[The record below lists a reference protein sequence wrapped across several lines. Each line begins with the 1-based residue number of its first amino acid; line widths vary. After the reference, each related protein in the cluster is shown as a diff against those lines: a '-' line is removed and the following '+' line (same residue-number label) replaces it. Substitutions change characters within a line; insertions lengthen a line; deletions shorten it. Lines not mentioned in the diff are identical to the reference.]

1 MHDISPPEDTY
12 DSHSKYG
19 PEEGAEHGPDSR
31 KLRRIG
37 IGVAAVA
44 LLVVAGGAAMRLN
57 AVNELRATSAQAAVP
72 TVSVLSPM
80 TDGGGGTLVL
90 PGNIQAFNSAPIYAR
105 TNGYVRRWLVDIG
118 DHVSAGQTLAVL
130 DAPEVDQQLAQARAD
145 YQTALANQRLAAST
159 ERRWSAML
167 AKDAVSKQ
175 EADEKS
181 GDLAAKSALSNA
193 SLANV
198 RRLQALQGFT
208 RLSAPFAG
216 VVTSRS
222 AQIGALVVSGT
233 AASQPLFTVSE
244 VGRMRIYVRVPQG
257 NSASVHPGMTATL
270 TLPEFPGRT
279 FTATMTRSA
288 QAVDAQSGAVLVE
301 LQADNP
307 DGALKPGAFAQVSF
321 AGEGAKGSG
330 VSLPGSAILY
340 GNDGPSVALVGSD
353 SRVTVRPV
361 AITRD
366 DGSKVLVSG
375 ISAADRVIDSP
386 PDSIRTGDQV
396 KVQRLATAP
405 AKGAANA
412 R

>member
-1 MHDISPPEDTY
+1 MHDISPPEESY
-12 DSHSKYG
+12 DIHAG
-19 PEEGAEHGPDSR
+19 PGPDSR
-31 KLRRIG
+31 KLKRIG
-37 IGVAAVA
+37 IGVAIAA
-44 LLVVAGGAAMRLN
+44 LLVVAGGAAMR
-57 AVNELRATSAQAAVP
+57 AHSVSQLRVTSAQAAVP
-72 TVSVLSPM
+72 TVSVLSP
-80 TDGGGGTLVL
+80 TADGDGGTLVL
-90 PGNIQAFNSAPIYAR
+90 PGNVQAYNSAPIYAR
-105 TNGYVRRWLVDIG
+105 TNGYVSRWLVDIG

-167 AKDAVSKQ
+167 VKDAVSKQ

-233 AASQPLFTVSE
+233 AASQPLFTVSD
-244 VGRMRIYVRVPQG
+244 VSRMRIYVRVPQG
-257 NSASVHPGMTATL
+257 YSASVHPGQAAKL

-279 FTATMTRSA
+279 FDATMTRSA

-301 LQADNP
+301 LQAGNP

-321 AGEGAKGSG
+321 SGGGGKGNG
-330 VSLPGSAILY
+330 VTLPGSAILY
-340 GNDGPSVALVGSD
+340 SNNGPAVAVVGAD
-353 SRVTVRPV
+353 SHVTVRPV
-361 AITRD
+361 GITRD
-366 DGSKVLVSG
+366 DGATVVVSG
-375 ISAADRVIDSP
+375 ITGADRVVDSP
-386 PDSIRTGDQV
+386 PDSIRSGDQV
-396 KVQRLATAP
+396 KVQRAA

-412 R
+412 K